1 MTSPDQITSTTIG
14 IVGAGAM
21 GRGIAQV
28 TVTGGMTALIYDAA
42 EGAAAGAREF
52 VSGMIDRLVE
62 KNRLEADAA
71 AEAKS
76 RLQIVDSL
84 EGLADCDLVI
94 EAIVENIEIK
104 QQVFKSLE
112 AVLSDDAIIA
122 SNTSSIRIASIASAC
137 DRRDRIAGMHFFNPV
152 PLMRLVEIIR
162 APETSDATAET
173 LSNIGKR
180 MGRTPV
186 AAQDGPGFLV
196 NLGGRAYSTEAL
208 RLATECVASPAQIDA
223 VMRDCCGFR
232 MGPFELMD
240 LTGID
245 VNLPATKV
253 VFEGH
258 FHDQRLATS
267 PLHEALFAAGRY
279 GRKTGAGFFDYAED
293 GTQSGGGAA
302 ADHVTDVK
310 PPARVILAE
319 DDPEL
324 AELISRAG
332 AEVIHAD
339 DEQSPIVCAP
349 IGEDCTAVA
358 VREGLDHRRLVAI
371 DTLTPGDK
379 RITIMTAPGADPAA
393 RDSIA
398 ALLGSLGL
406 AVTAIADSP
415 GFIAPRIRAMI
426 ANLGCEMAQTGVASP
441 DDIDTAMTLGL
452 NYPQGPLALTDAMGP
467 EIVLAILDSLGA
479 ITADPRYRPS
489 LWLRRRALLGLSA
502 LDV

>member
-1 MTSPDQITSTTIG
+1 MTSPDQQTSTTIG

-42 EGAAAGAREF
+42 EGAAAKAQEF
-52 VSGMIDRLVE
+52 VGGMIDRLVE

-71 AEAKS
+71 TEAKS
-76 RLQIVDSL
+76 GLQIVDSL

-137 DRRDRIAGMHFFNPV
+137 EKRDRIAGMHFFNPV

-173 LSNIGKR
+173 LSDIGKR

-196 NLGGRAYSTEAL
+196 NLGGRAYTTEGL
-208 RLATECVASPAQIDA
+208 RIATECVASPAQIDA

-245 VNLPATKV
+245 VNFPVSKI
-253 VFEGH
+253 VFLTGISMISASRRH
-258 FHDQRLATS
+258 RCTRRFM
-267 PLHEALFAAGRY
+267 PPGVMAAKPTPVFLTTL
-279 GRKTGAGFFDYAED
+279 KT
-293 GTQSGGGAA
+293 
-302 ADHVTDVK
+302 
-310 PPARVILAE
+310 ARN
-319 DDPEL
+319 P
-324 AELISRAG
+324 
-332 AEVIHAD
+332 
-339 DEQSPIVCAP
+339 
-349 IGEDCTAVA
+349 VA
-358 VREGLDHRRLVAI
+358 
-371 DTLTPGDK
+371 
-379 RITIMTAPGADPAA
+379 
-393 RDSIA
+393 
-398 ALLGSLGL
+398 
-406 AVTAIADSP
+406 
-415 GFIAPRIRAMI
+415 APRLIMSRTS
-426 ANLGCEMAQTGVASP
+426 NRRPASSWP
-441 DDIDTAMTLGL
+441 RTTR
-452 NYPQGPLALTDAMGP
+452 N
-467 EIVLAILDSLGA
+467 SL
-479 ITADPRYRPS
+479 S
-489 LWLRRRALLGLSA
+489 
-502 LDV
+502 